1 MGIFKNIFNKK
12 EPLVP
17 FSLSGFN
24 ADIHSHLIPGID
36 DGAKTME
43 DSLILAQGLV
53 DLGYNKVVTTPHIM
67 SDYYKN
73 NPEIIRSGLNNL
85 NAELSKANI
94 DLEIIA
100 AAEYYI
106 DFEFLDRIDKEE
118 LLTFGDNYVLVECS
132 FIESPRGLKESLFK
146 LQTNGYK
153 PVLAHPERYGYWHNN
168 FAVYEELKNRDILFQ
183 VNILSLVG
191 IYSPNVAKI
200 AEQLINQNMVE
211 WLGTDLHN
219 EYQLGMLKNLVLKQ
233 GLIEK
238 INGLDLLNKTL

>member
-1 MGIFKNIFNKK
+1 MGILKKIFKKK

-43 DSLILAQGLV
+43 DSLMLARGLV
-53 DLGYNKVVTTPHIM
+53 DLGYKKVVTTPHIM

-73 NPEIIRSGLNNL
+73 NPEIIRNGLKNL
-85 NAELSKANI
+85 NAELNDANI
-94 DLEIIA
+94 DLEVQA
-100 AAEYYI
+100 AAEYYV
-106 DFEFLDRIDKEE
+106 DYEFSDKIGKEE

-132 FIESPRGLKESLFK
+132 FIEPPRGLKESLFN

-153 PVLAHPERYGYWHNN
+153 PILAHPERYAYWHNN
-168 FAVYEELKNRDILFQ
+168 FEVYEELKDREILLQ

-191 IYSPNVAKI
+191 IYSPIVAKI
-200 AEQLINQNMVE
+200 AEQLIDSNMVE

-219 EYQLGMLKNLVLKQ
+219 EYQLGMLKNLKLKQ
-233 GLIEK
+233 SVAEK
-238 INGLDLLNKTL
+238 IKSSNFLNSTL

>member
-1 MGIFKNIFNKK
+1 MGIFKNIFKKK

-43 DSLILAQGLV
+43 DSLVLAQGLV
-53 DLGYNKVVTTPHIM
+53 DLGYKKVVTTPHIM

-73 NPEIIRSGLNNL
+73 NPEIIRNGLKNL
-85 NAELSKANI
+85 NDELTKASI
-94 DLEIIA
+94 KLEVQA
-100 AAEYYI
+100 AAEYYV
-106 DFEFLDRIDKEE
+106 DFEFSDKIEKEE
-118 LLTFGDNYVLVECS
+118 LLTFGDNYILVECS
-132 FIESPRGLKESLFK
+132 FIEPPRGLKESLFK

-153 PVLAHPERYGYWHNN
+153 PILAHPERYAYWHNN
-168 FAVYEELKNRDILFQ
+168 FGVYEELKNREILFQ

-191 IYSPNVAKI
+191 IYSPNVAMV

-219 EYQLGMLKNLVLKQ
+219 EYQLNMLKNLQLKQ
-233 GLIEK
+233 SVAEK
-238 INGLDLLNKTL
+238 ISSIEFLNNSL